1 MGNKKQDKLLRYRM
15 IRDDID
21 TFDRLEWRSNSL
33 LGKAIRLK
41 TGDWSNHTG
50 IVIRFHEYDA
60 AGLFTIES
68 LEGGVDPNRLSLRL
82 SEFNG
87 SVRLYKLKPEYHHL
101 RSELGEAALS
111 MEGIKYDYGSLVKN
125 LFGHVTVNKKRL
137 FCSEFVKAVGIK
149 AGLPHKNLIA
159 PTPGK
164 EMNMLGWWDLK
175 YINLI

>member
-1 MGNKKQDKLLRYRM
+1 MNKLDLYYKYR
-15 IRDDID
+15 DGLD
-21 TFDRLEWRSNSL
+21 TFDRLEYRSNSW

-82 SEFNG
+82 QEFDG
-87 SVRLYKLKPEYHHL
+87 HVRLYRLKPQYHHL
-101 RSELGEAALS
+101 RKELGEAALS

-125 LFGHVTVNKKRL
+125 LFGPVSINKNRL
-137 FCSEFVKAVGIK
+137 FCSEFVKAVGVK
-149 AGLPHKNLIA
+149 AGLPYKNLIA
-159 PTPGK
+159 PTPGR
-164 EMNMLGWWDLK
+164 EMNLLGWWEQRAVDIL
-175 YINLI
+175 